1 MNFFIYTLGCP
12 KNEVD
17 SDLLANAI
25 VSSGG
30 RLVQSPDQA
39 DVVVVNT
46 CAFLQAAIEENI
58 KVIKRFAALKEDLKF
73 TLVVTGCLA
82 QRLGSKLLEKIKHI
96 NLIVPQQDLIYLPR
110 LLLEKQFND
119 KIDFTDSTYFY
130 KSSRDK
136 SFFSS
141 RAYSYLKI
149 SEGCNRPCSFCVIPR
164 IRGKFRSKPI
174 HLILEEAQNLLD
186 QGFKEIILVAQD
198 LSSYGLDL
206 YGKQLLPSL
215 LKSLNSLE
223 GDFWI
228 RLLYLYPLGLTD
240 ELLDTIL
247 ESDKVC
253 NYIDIPFQ
261 HCSKKILQTMARPL
275 GQFSP
280 DRIVEKIKSK
290 KPDLAIRTTFIVGFP
305 GETDE
310 DFQQLCNFVKQYE
323 LHSVGV
329 FIYSDEDKARSYE
342 FKNKVPYQKAAERR
356 DLILGIQKEV
366 SRRLLSRFIGK
377 RLKVLVE
384 GKKKSAFVGRTYFQ
398 APEIDGITF
407 VQGSCKISSFTDCII
422 QQSLDYDL
430 IASSKKLALAQEC

>member
-119 KIDFTDSTYFY
+119 KIDFNDSTYFY

-280 DRIVEKIKSK
+280 SKIVEKIKSK

-310 DFQQLCNFVKQYE
+310 DFQQLCSFVKQYE

-356 DLILGIQKEV
+356 DLILSIQKEV

-384 GKKKSAFVGRTYFQ
+384 GRKKSAFIGRTYFQ

-422 QQSLDYDL
+422 EQSLDYDL